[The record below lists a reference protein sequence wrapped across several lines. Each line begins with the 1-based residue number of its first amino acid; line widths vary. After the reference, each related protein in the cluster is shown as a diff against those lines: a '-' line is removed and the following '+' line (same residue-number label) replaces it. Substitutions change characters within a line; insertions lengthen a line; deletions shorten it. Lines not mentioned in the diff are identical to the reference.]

1 MLPSE
6 SVILPPAFKLASLEM
21 RMRARTCLSFLDW
34 RAGNYFRGQFGIT
47 ARGLCCPANCPGAAT
62 CELRKDCHYANLF
75 EPVPLVAG
83 PSGFAN
89 LPRPFVLRTE
99 ELNGKTFQPGDVF
112 QIRMHLFGNNQA
124 LPLIELTFRNLER
137 MELLE
142 MKVVPVSIELT
153 PQACSSVTLQF
164 LTPTEIKWKEK
175 ILHEPQFPALISRIR
190 DRIAALSTF
199 YGDGAPDWD
208 YKNLADKSEAIRLVN
223 NNVEMAYAE
232 RRSSR
237 TGQRHGL
244 GGFVGLATYEGD
256 LANFIQLLR
265 VAEWTGVGRHTP
277 WGNGAIRLEVN
288 DNLQLI
294 ASVKLNKSE
303 IPGGLNC

>member
-62 CELRKDCHYANLF
+62 CELRKDCLYANLF

-99 ELNGKTFQPGDVF
+99 ELNGKIFQPGDVF
-112 QIRMHLFGNNQA
+112 RIRMHLFGNDQA

-142 MKVVPVSIELT
+142 MKVVPVSIDLT
-153 PQACSSVTLQF
+153 PRACANVTLQF
-164 LTPTEIKWKEK
+164 LTPTEIKWKEQM
-175 ILHEPQFPALISRIR
+175 LHKPQVPALISRIR

-199 YGDGAPDWD
+199 YGEGAPDWD
-208 YKNLADKSEAIRLVN
+208 YKNLADESETIRLVN
-223 NNVEMAYAE
+223 HNVEMAFAE

-244 GGFVGLATYEGD
+244 GGFVGSAVFEGD
-256 LANFIQLLR
+256 LGNFIQLLR
-265 VAEWTGVGRHTP
+265 AAEWTGVGRHTP
-277 WGNGAIRLEVN
+277 WGNGAIRLEAI
-288 DNLQLI
+288 DNLKLI
-294 ASVKLNKSE
+294 ASAKLNKFE
-303 IPGGLNC
+303 AREV